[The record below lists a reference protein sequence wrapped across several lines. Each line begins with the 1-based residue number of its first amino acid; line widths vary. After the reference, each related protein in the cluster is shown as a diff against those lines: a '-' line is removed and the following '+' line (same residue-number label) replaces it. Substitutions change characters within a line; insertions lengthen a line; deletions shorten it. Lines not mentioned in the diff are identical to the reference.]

1 MVIAQ
6 ALGRTG
12 PNRVSVADARAVIRR
27 IESENQAV
35 RAAVLAKVAASRKP
49 TEEEKREEAVAQVMK
64 ENRSFELAVIHEL
77 IELII

>member
-77 IELII
+77 IELIV